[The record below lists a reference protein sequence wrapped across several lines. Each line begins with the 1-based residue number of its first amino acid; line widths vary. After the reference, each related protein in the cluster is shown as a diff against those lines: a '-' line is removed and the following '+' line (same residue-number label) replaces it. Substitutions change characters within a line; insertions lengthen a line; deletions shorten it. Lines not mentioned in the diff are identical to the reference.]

1 MKKRTVLER
10 KDIPEEL
17 KWDIDK
23 IYKDKNSLMADVM
36 NVRVKCGKIKNYKDK
51 VAVSAE
57 NLYNCLKLVDETGII
72 CDRIVAYTQMK
83 RDEDNTNIYG
93 QELSEIGEKIYVEF
107 KTDISFITPEIINAG
122 SDKIN
127 KYFSEIKELSLY
139 KFYIENIIRQ
149 KQHYLSS
156 KEEKIIAESNEMG
169 FGFENAFKMLS
180 FADIKYPEIENE
192 NGEKLP
198 LTTSNFTVYL
208 QSRDRM
214 LRKNAFNSLYGKIG
228 EFKNTYGA
236 LYGGSIKKD
245 IFYAKERGFESSL
258 NAPLFVDNIP
268 EKLYYNV
275 IDTVSSNI
283 DKLDKY
289 CEMKK
294 KYLGVDELHLYDLYA
309 PIVENVDMD
318 IDFDEAKKMVLEG
331 LSILGDDYASIL
343 RKEFDNRWIDVCE
356 NKGKYSGAYSS
367 GSYDIKPY
375 ILLNYNYRITDVL
388 TLAHESGH
396 SVHSYLAIKNQPYI
410 YSNYTIFCAEIAST
424 TNECLM
430 YLYLMKKLKGNARK
444 YIINNFLETMRTVY
458 YRQTMFAEFELKA
471 HKMAENGEAVNGEN
485 LSKIWMDLYKKYY
498 GKCCILDKEI
508 EMEWAR
514 IPHFYSAFYVY
525 KYVTGMSAAISI
537 AKSIIEDSKNKERY
551 FEFLKSGGSNY
562 SIELLKKAGVDM
574 TSQKP
579 LQDTADMFDYLL
591 NEMK

>member
-258 NAPLFVDNIP
+258 HAPLFVDNIP

>member
-1 MKKRTVLER
+1 MKKRTIMER
-10 KDIPEEL
+10 KDIPENL

-23 IYKDKNSLMADVM
+23 IYKDKEAVMADVK
-36 NVRVKCGKIKNYKDK
+36 NIREKCSIIEKYKNKATD
-51 VAVSAE
+51 SAD
-57 NLYNCLKLVDETGII
+57 NLFNCLKLVDETGII
-72 CDRIVAYTQMK
+72 CDRLVAFTQMK

-107 KTDISFITPEIINAG
+107 KTAISFITPEIIDAG
-122 SDKIN
+122 SEKIE
-127 KYFSEIKELSLY
+127 KYINVKKELSLY
-139 KFYIENIIRQ
+139 RFYIENIMRQ

-180 FADIKYPEIENE
+180 FADIKYPEIESE
-192 NGEKLP
+192 NGDKLP

-208 QSRDRM
+208 QSRDRT
-214 LRKNAFNSLYGKIG
+214 LRKNAFKTLYGKIG

-245 IFYAKERGFESSL
+245 IFYAKERGFNSSL
-258 NAPLFVDNIP
+258 ESPLFIDNIP
-268 EKLYYNV
+268 EELYHNV
-275 IDTVSSNI
+275 IDTVSANI

-309 PIVENVDMD
+309 PIVENVEMD
-318 IDFDEAKKMVLEG
+318 IEFDEAKKMVLEG

-396 SVHSYLAIKNQPYI
+396 SVHTYLAINNQPYI

-471 HKMAENGEAVNGEN
+471 HKLAENGEAVNGEN
-485 LSKIWMDLYKKYY
+485 LSNIWMDLYKKYY
-498 GKCCILDKEI
+498 GNYCVLDKEI

-525 KYVTGMSAAISI
+525 KYVTGMTAAISI
-537 AKSIIEDSKNKERY
+537 AKSIIEDNKNRERY
-551 FEFLKSGGSNY
+551 FDFLKSGGSSY
-562 SIELLKKAGVDM
+562 SLELLKKAGVDM
-574 TSQKP
+574 TTKKP
-579 LQDTADMFDYLL
+579 LQDTADMFEYLL
-591 NEMK
+591 DEMK